1 MKEVCLGTIGSG
13 PIVHHILDNV
23 QKVEGVSLKAVYSR
37 TIERA
42 KQLGNEY
49 GCTNVYASLEKML
62 ADETVNTV
70 YVASPNLLHYEQAKQ
85 ALLAGKHV
93 WCEKPFTTT
102 LAQAE
107 ELIESARPLVRLQG
121 FHGELKPQ
129 LSAFSWNRK

>member
-49 GCTNVYASLEKML
+49 G
-62 ADETVNTV
+62 
-70 YVASPNLLHYEQAKQ
+70 
-85 ALLAGKHV
+85 
-93 WCEKPFTTT
+93 
-102 LAQAE
+102 
-107 ELIESARPLVRLQG
+107 
-121 FHGELKPQ
+121 
-129 LSAFSWNRK
+129 